1 MRCHPPPGRHA
12 SIGHAAL
19 ALLAVAAL
27 VPPCAA
33 ASDTA
38 AGADRAITLVVPFAA
53 KGPTDTVARA
63 LAAAMMQRSGRSV
76 VVENHAGSGGTA
88 GAAAVAGARPDGNTL
103 LLHHV
108 GMATAPVLYR
118 SLPYHPQRDFAA
130 IGRVV
135 DVPMTLVA
143 RPDFPA
149 KSLPDAIAHLKRER
163 ASVIVAYAG
172 MGAASHLCGLLL
184 SLALEVDLIQ
194 VPYRGTGP
202 AMADLQAGRADLMC
216 DQTTNTAA
224 PIRSGRVVGLGV
236 TSPGRLAGMPSLP
249 SVAEAGIRGLELSI
263 WHGLFAPRGTPA
275 AIVAERAALL
285 QAALAAPAFVAAM
298 REMQAVVATPRQATP
313 AALAALLG
321 EETARWAPI
330 LRKAGQ
336 YAD

>member
-1 MRCHPPPGRHA
+1 MVRRRPMPDRRRSIRHA
-12 SIGHAAL
+12 
-19 ALLAVAAL
+19 AVAAVL
-27 VPPCAA
+27 ALAMPCAA
-33 ASDTA
+33 AQASIGA
-38 AGADRAITLVVPFAA
+38 EADRAITLVVPFAA
-53 KGPTDTVARA
+53 GGPTDTVARA
-63 LAAAMMQRSGRSV
+63 LAAAMTQAGQPV
-76 VVENHAGSGGTA
+76 VVVNHAGTGGTA
-88 GAAAVAGARPDGNTL
+88 GATAVASARADGNTL

-118 SLPYHPQRDFAA
+118 DLPYDPRRDFEP

-143 RPDFPA
+143 RPGFPA
-149 KSLPDAIAHLKRER
+149 RTLAHAVAFLKRER

-184 SLALEVDLIQ
+184 SLALEADFIQ

-224 PIRSGRVVGLGV
+224 PIRSGRIVGLGV
-236 TSPGRLAGMPSLP
+236 TSAGRLAGLPTLP

-263 WHGLFAPRGTPA
+263 WHGLYAPRGTPA
-275 AIVAERAALL
+275 AIVAQRAALL
-285 QAALAAPAFVAAM
+285 QSALASRSFVAAM
-298 REMQAVVATPRQATP
+298 SEMQAVVASPRQATP
-313 AALAALLG
+313 AALAGLLA
-321 EETARWAPI
+321 EETARWTPI